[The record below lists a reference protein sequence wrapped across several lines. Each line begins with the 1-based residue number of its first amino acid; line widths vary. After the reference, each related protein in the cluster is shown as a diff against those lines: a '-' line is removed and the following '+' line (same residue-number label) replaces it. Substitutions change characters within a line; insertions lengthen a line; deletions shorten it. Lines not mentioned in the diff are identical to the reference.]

1 MPDHIQ
7 NANEEDLKRL
17 RAMLRKVAGRDL
29 EAVKRRLEQAAKPR
43 PGAGEIRV
51 LDIACGEC
59 REAEVLGDF
68 VAELKGSPEATVKLT
83 GIDVRAREIADA
95 ARKFGKRREA
105 RDERGKREFE
115 FLTGDATKLGDH
127 AELGEAFDSSSSA
140 TRTTGTVPGTGRK
153 SSITP
158 SPKSVT
164 RGGSSS
170 RVISTRNT
178 PSPSRRSTSWA
189 ESSSTPSSTTRLV
202 NSPLRANRSIATSRF
217 SGENVETTRSPEG
230 RLSRQGGDQRVGRGD
245 SALVGAVHGRR
256 AGHGTRFAGEEERRW
271 TGAARAR
278 RSRGVLPGARFE

>member
-1 MPDHIQ
+1 MPDPIQ
-7 NANEEDLKRL
+7 KANEEDLKRL

-105 RDERGKREFE
+105 RDAQGRREFE

-127 AELGEAFDSSSSA
+127 AELGEAFDLVFLRHQNYWNGARDWEEIFDHALALEAIHKLGGELIHTAFNDETRELA
-140 TRTTGTVPGTGRK
+140 TPG
-153 SSITP
+153 
-158 SPKSVT
+158 KSVD
-164 RGGSSS
+164 RH
-170 RVISTRNT
+170 VAIF
-178 PSPSRRSTSWA
+178 RRK
-189 ESSSTPSSTTRLV
+189 R
-202 NSPLRANRSIATSRF
+202 
-217 SGENVETTRSPEG
+217 
-230 RLSRQGGDQRVGRGD
+230 
-245 SALVGAVHGRR
+245 
-256 AGHGTRFAGEEERRW
+256 
-271 TGAARAR
+271 
-278 RSRGVLPGARFE
+278 